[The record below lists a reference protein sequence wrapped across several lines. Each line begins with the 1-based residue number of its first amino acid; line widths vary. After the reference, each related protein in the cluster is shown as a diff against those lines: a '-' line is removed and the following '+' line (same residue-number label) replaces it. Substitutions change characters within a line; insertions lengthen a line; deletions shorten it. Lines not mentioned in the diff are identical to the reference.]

1 MLFGGKKMSRMILSL
16 ILLMTMGFSGCGLPG
31 RNTDD
36 IDGGVVTNNSGDDSP
51 KVIEST
57 EIISYD
63 CEFSFISAVFDEEN
77 EFVGKV
83 YKLTAVLEDNTV
95 KAKIDWRGRDGNG
108 EISEF
113 ETDSSFMTKLQE
125 IVSKYD
131 LAKHNGYTHHVS
143 GLPDMFGEQIDI
155 KYASGESIYA
165 HDNQDGFLQME
176 AMVELIEL
184 FNK

>member
-1 MLFGGKKMSRMILSL
+1 MSRMILSL
-16 ILLMTMGFSGCGLPG
+16 ILLMTMGFSGCGLPR

-36 IDGGVVTNNSGDDSP
+36 IDGGVVTRNSGDDSP

-57 EIISYD
+57 EIISYGS
-63 CEFSFISAVFDEEN
+63 EFSFISSFFDEESKLA
-77 EFVGKV
+77 GKV
-83 YKLTAVLEDNTV
+83 YKLSAVMEDDTV
-95 KAKIDWRGRDGNG
+95 KAKFDWHDRAGNG
-108 EISEF
+108 DKYEF
-113 ETDSSFMTKLQE
+113 QTDSSFMTKLQK

-143 GLPDMFGEQIDI
+143 GLPDMYGEQIDI

-184 FNK
+184 FSSFNNIIE

>member
-1 MLFGGKKMSRMILSL
+1 MSRLLSL
-16 ILLMTMGFSGCGLPG
+16 ILLVTIGFSGCKPYS
-31 RNTDD
+31 TDD

-63 CEFSFISAVFDEEN
+63 CEFSFISTVFDEEN
-77 EFVGKV
+77 ELTGKV

-108 EISEF
+108 DKSEF

-143 GLPDMFGEQIDI
+143 GLPDMYGECIDI

-165 HDNQDGFLQME
+165 SNNQSGFLPID
-176 AMVELIEL
+176 AAINLIEL
-184 FNK
+184 FRSAN